1 MKIKPLKPHLR
12 QYLQRRGLEEK
23 YTKQE
28 KLFQTDWHQRSLKT
42 ELLEPKKFGLY
53 SFRLD
58 RKYRVILGLDGE
70 VAEVVKITDHYQ

>member
-1 MKIKPLKPHLR
+1 M
-12 QYLQRRGLEEK
+12 EEK